1 MKQSFKRNVLIVA
14 SASLLATFSATAA
27 NSFYNPGDLV
37 LTFQQEG
44 GTNTVYA
51 NLGNAATA
59 FRGAAAGASGGVN
72 SINFLDL
79 SSTLTSA
86 FGAGWATDAT
96 IYSGLAGVWGTN
108 NSNLNNTLQ
117 DGDPHRTLYIS
128 SARSS
133 VGVLGTAN
141 STLWDLG
148 IAGSGA
154 MTSAASGIT
163 AMNNVLATQY
173 THAVE
178 MSPTSISFIDD
189 QNPFLAPGLQ
199 GNAMNGGLQGGIQQK
214 GSSSTLGTYNGSS
227 IEFALDLNR
236 VLAREGISGQV
247 AGTGTAR
254 QGTFE
259 GTVLVGTNG
268 MVSFVAVPEPSSVAL
283 LGLAAGGLILRR
295 RRSA

>member
-59 FRGAAAGASGGVN
+59 FRGAAAGAAGGVN
-72 SINFLDL
+72 SINFLNL
-79 SSTLTSA
+79 STTLTSA

-148 IAGSGA
+148 LAGSGA
-154 MTSAASGIT
+154 MTSAAGGIT

-178 MSPTSISFIDD
+178 ISPTSISFIDD
-189 QNPFLAPGLQ
+189 QNPFLAPGIQ

-214 GSSSTLGTYNGSS
+214 GSSSTLGSYNGNN

-236 VLAREGISGQV
+236 VLAREGITGQV
-247 AGTGTAR
+247 AGTGTVR

-259 GTVLVGTNG
+259 GTVLVDTNG
-268 MVSFVAVPEPSSVAL
+268 MVSFVVPEPSSVAL
-283 LGLAAGGLILRR
+283 LGLAAGGLVLRR